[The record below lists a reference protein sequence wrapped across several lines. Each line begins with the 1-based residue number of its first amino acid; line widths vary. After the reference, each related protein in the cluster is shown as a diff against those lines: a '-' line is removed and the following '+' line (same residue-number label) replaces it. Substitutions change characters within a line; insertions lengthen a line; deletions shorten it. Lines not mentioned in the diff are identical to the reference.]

1 MSNLVCQNCKSIAVE
16 YEDYVGG
23 TSYYRC
29 KTCGMRGNEDKFTQ
43 VTLFDRITAS
53 LEALAPTLVYAI
65 KQLVTIPSTSR
76 ENPGGYE
83 VKTAWFS
90 TIVDGDFDSESE
102 AIAATVAKLKEVYNG

>member
-43 VTLFDRITAS
+43 VTLFDRITVSMEVLAPKFVYHVTS
-53 LEALAPTLVYAI
+53 FLDGLNKPKKIWYSTLINNQYFNTELEA
-65 KQLVTIPSTSR
+65 KR
-76 ENPGGYE
+76 
-83 VKTAWFS
+83 
-90 TIVDGDFDSESE
+90 
-102 AIAATVAKLKEVYNG
+102 ATVAKLKEVYNG